1 MIKFFRKIRQ
11 NLLLQNKTGKYFKYA
26 IGEIILVV
34 IGILIALSINNW
46 NENKKLKV
54 QEIKILKEIKSE
66 LTETLQDVSED
77 LEAYEKFL
85 KSAEIIYN
93 SILYKKSYQDSI
105 KLHYSYL
112 LAVEEFLAK
121 QSAFESLKSM
131 GLDIIS
137 NDSVRKSISTAY
149 LYIKHEANKPNY
161 VTESINEL
169 EKLLKPHI
177 MVDRERLIKDKKGS
191 WINSRETPFKFR
203 NYQRFLKDDK
213 FLYALMFSIKMRY
226 LMTYIYN
233 RYKAGLDYN
242 IFIIEK
248 EIKSLEKK

>member
-1 MIKFFRKIRQ
+1 MIKLFRKIRLKMIKG
-11 NLLLQNKTGKYFKYA
+11 NRISKYLLYG
-26 IGEIILVV
+26 IGEVVLVV
-34 IGILIALSINNW
+34 IGILIALNLNNN

-66 LTETLQDVSED
+66 LSETLKDVSED
-77 LEAYEKFL
+77 LEGYEKFL

-93 SILYKKSYQDSI
+93 SILYKKTYHDSL
-105 KLHYSYL
+105 KRHYSYL

-137 NDSVRKSISTAY
+137 NDSVRQGISTAY
-149 LYIKHEANKPNY
+149 LYIKQEANRPNY

-169 EKLLKPHI
+169 KTLLKPHI
-177 MVDRERLIKDKKGS
+177 MVDRERLILDKNGS

-203 NYQRFLKDDK
+203 NYQHFLKDDK
-213 FLYALMFSIKMRY
+213 FLYALMFSIKMRH
-226 LMTYIYN
+226 LMIYIYN
-233 RYKAGLDYN
+233 RYKSGLDYY
-242 IFIIEK
+242 IYIIEK